1 MGRIII
7 YFCFLFLVAKTNAQC
22 IVDAGKDTIV
32 CLPDFNFS
40 HDTLR
45 LSADVTNATE
55 PYQVSWCM
63 QFETGSTSVP
73 FLYASDFLDD
83 TTSLNPQLYTNIVN
97 QNNTP
102 LVFKIEIMDDLGNT
116 CKDSTTVRF
125 SKFFITSIEYEI
137 QLSTVDTTDIY
148 ATVAGGIPPITYSW
162 FPKENIDTTTNESC
176 CPLVWPEQNTEYIA
190 YAIDSIGCTHIA
202 NPTWK
207 FFIMPSS
214 ITNLNQENI
223 KVYPN
228 PTSEFLFFD
237 FKDKNEAYSLVLYD
251 LSGKIILK
259 ETIYNNSLNVAEV
272 SSGVYLY
279 YVYKKSELVA
289 MGKVLK
295 E

>member
-32 CLPDFNFS
+32 CLPDFNLS
-40 HDTLR
+40 LDTLR
-45 LSADVTNATE
+45 LSAEVTNAAE
-55 PYQVSWCM
+55 PYQVSWTI
-63 QFETGSTSVP
+63 QFETGLVSVP
-73 FLYASDFLDD
+73 FFYASDFLDD
-83 TTSLNPQLYTNIVN
+83 TTSLNPLLYTNVVN

-125 SKFFITSIEYEI
+125 SKFFITLIEYEI

-148 ATVAGGIPPITYSW
+148 ATVTGGIPPITYSW
-162 FPKENIDTTTNESC
+162 YPKENIDTTTNESC
-176 CPLVWPEQNTEYIA
+176 CPFVWPEQSTNYIA

-237 FKDKNEAYSLVLYD
+237 FKEKNEAYSLVLYD
-251 LSGKIILK
+251 LSGKMVLK

-272 SSGVYLY
+272 SSGVHLY